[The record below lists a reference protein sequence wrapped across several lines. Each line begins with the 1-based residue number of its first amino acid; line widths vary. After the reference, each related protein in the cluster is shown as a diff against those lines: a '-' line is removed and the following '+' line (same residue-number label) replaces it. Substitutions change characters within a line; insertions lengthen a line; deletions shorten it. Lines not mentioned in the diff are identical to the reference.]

1 LLTTAYHMLKSGTL
15 YQDLG
20 ANHFN
25 HRAKDKQ
32 ALHLIHRLK
41 NLGFNVQIT
50 PSTA

>member
-1 LLTTAYHMLKSGTL
+1 MLKSGTL

-25 HRAKDKQ
+25 HRAKNKSSPSPH
-32 ALHLIHRLK
+32 HLIHRLK

-50 PSTA
+50 PSAA